1 MARKA
6 ERDGH
11 TSLRALSPLSKSK
24 VFFGLNDL
32 FCDEFDASVSGRSS
46 SPPSAAGCTRRVTID
61 MHMRRLRAD
70 ARKKH

>member
-32 FCDEFDASVSGRSS
+32 F
-46 SPPSAAGCTRRVTID
+46 
-61 MHMRRLRAD
+61 
-70 ARKKH
+70 